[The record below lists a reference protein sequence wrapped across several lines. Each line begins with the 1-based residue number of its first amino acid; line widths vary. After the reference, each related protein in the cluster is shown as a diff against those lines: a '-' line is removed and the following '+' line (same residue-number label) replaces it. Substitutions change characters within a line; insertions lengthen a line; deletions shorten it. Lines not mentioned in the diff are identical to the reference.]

1 MTPEGSISIEP
12 PAWCASQF
20 YLKANDTTT
29 TNATGTRRTLL
40 STDIESS
47 DHPLHNGLLTGFS
60 VSPEALEARH
70 GRKLN
75 SVNSVSGSMGAFQP
89 AVFTSSFNS
98 YVDKARQAFVS
109 QSLDQD
115 SRAGKVVVGAKEAAM
130 AAAKAQVKYGPNYMG
145 LFLQGLYRNIP
156 INGA

>member
-1 MTPEGSISIEP
+1 MQNTELRFFTDAGEIVMTPEGSISIEP

-29 TNATGTRRTLL
+29 TNVTSVCVPTRRTLL

-75 SVNSVSGSMGAFQP
+75 SVNLVHYIKSGSMGAFQP

-98 YVDKARQAFVS
+98 YVDRVVI
-109 QSLDQD
+109 
-115 SRAGKVVVGAKEAAM
+115 SR
-130 AAAKAQVKYGPNYMG
+130 
-145 LFLQGLYRNIP
+145 
-156 INGA
+156 